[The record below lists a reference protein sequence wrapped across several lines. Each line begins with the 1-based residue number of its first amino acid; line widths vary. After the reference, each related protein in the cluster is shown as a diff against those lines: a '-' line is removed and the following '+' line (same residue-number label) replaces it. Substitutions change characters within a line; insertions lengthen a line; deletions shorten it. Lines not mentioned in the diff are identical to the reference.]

1 MEVDICHRDAVGM
14 ALRLGDEIIN
24 CQDVFLYRLR
34 NTKVIPDKMGDVPHP
49 SVVVGMFMIMSMI
62 VLVIM
67 AVAVVMVVLVAVSI
81 DMIQALF
88 LLPVHS
94 DGDMGARNA
103 AFDGLLP
110 GYPDAR
116 QAQIE
121 VPAGPPPAYPRRR
134 PCRSPDTESS

>member
-1 MEVDICHRDAVGM
+1 
-14 ALRLGDEIIN
+14 
-24 CQDVFLYRLR
+24 
-34 NTKVIPDKMGDVPHP
+34 
-49 SVVVGMFMIMSMI
+49 MFMIMSMI

-67 AVAVVMVVLVAVSI
+67 AVAMVMVVLVAVSI

-116 QAQIE
+116 QAQIVDLLQESLRIQPVKEDILAVYDLIAQAESHAHGVPVTDIHFHE
-121 VPAGPPPAYPRRR
+121 VG
-134 PCRSPDTESS
+134 RSPRWWALR